1 MSPLGRAFSTP
12 PGDTRRAIR
21 GGRRHGGG
29 GTTSSSMSLLLSSC
43 WCSER
48 VRSVSCIFNDKLFWG
63 ECYIISEA
71 VGKISNGNNAGVV
84 ENKIIERERL
94 RVLWEKRNN
103 NRRREKVV
111 RAWGTLPCQAP
122 NGTTTNTFLSS
133 SLLFPYQTCVLV
145 LSSPNTM
152 PVLLNVT
159 ILFSKLHSS
168 FTPLLIY
175 LVLHFNFFY
184 PKYQHI

>member
-1 MSPLGRAFSTP
+1 MRNACRWMSVV
-12 PGDTRRAIR
+12 I
-21 GGRRHGGG
+21 
-29 GTTSSSMSLLLSSC
+29 TT
-43 WCSER
+43 
-48 VRSVSCIFNDKLFWG
+48 
-63 ECYIISEA
+63 IISFFEES
-71 VGKISNGNNAGVV
+71 VTLFQKPLEKSLTVIMLVLQR
-84 ENKIIERERL
+84 IRLQRERERL